1 MIIDQLGVGGRE
13 RRLVELLKGVS
24 GLSSVTV
31 RVVVLNDIISFPEV
45 YDIPNVTVIIIKR
58 KIKKDPSLF
67 FKFFN
72 ICREFEADVIHSW
85 GSMSSVYAV
94 PAAKLLKIKFV
105 NAMITN
111 ATCTK
116 WGPAWWRA
124 KFTFPFS
131 DVIVS
136 NSQAGLKAYKAEKTK
151 SRVIRNGFN
160 SKRNLNLRDARSVKN
175 SFGMAGRFVVG
186 MVGAFHPRKDY
197 YTFLEAA
204 GKILELREDVTFVTV
219 GSGETLNSCK
229 SLIKEKNKSGIIFC
243 GQQSDVES
251 IINVFDI
258 GVLATNHL
266 VHEEGISNAIM
277 EYMGLGKP
285 VIATRGGGT
294 SELVRDGSSGIV
306 IKPGSGD
313 MLVEAVTYLLDNPEK
328 AKMMGR
334 KGQDII
340 QREFGIETMVNSTVE
355 LYTELLNT
363 N

>member
-1 MIIDQLGVGGRE
+1 MIIDRLGIGGRE
-13 RRLVELLKGVS
+13 RRLVELLKGLS
-24 GLSSVTV
+24 GLSSIAV
-31 RVVVLNDIISFPEV
+31 RVVVLSDIISFPEV
-45 YDIPNVTVIIIKR
+45 YDIPNVKLIILKR

-72 ICREFEADVIHSW
+72 ICREFNADVIHGW

-111 ATCTK
+111 AMCTK
-116 WGPAWWRA
+116 WGPSWWRA

-136 NSQAGLKAYKAEKTK
+136 NSQAGLKAYKAEGTK
-151 SRVIRNGFN
+151 SRVIRNGFS

-175 SFGMAGRFVVG
+175 TFGIAGGYVVG

-197 YTFLEAA
+197 YTFIEAA
-204 GKILELREDVTFVTV
+204 RKILELRDNVTFVTV
-219 GSGETLNSCK
+219 GSGENLNSCK

-266 VHEEGISNAIM
+266 VHAEGISNAIM
-277 EYMGLGKP
+277 EYMALGKP

-306 IKPGSGD
+306 IKPGSQD
-313 MLVEAVTYLLDNPEK
+313 QLVEAVIYLLDNPEK

-334 KGQDII
+334 KGKEIV